1 MTIPKPMLV
10 ITAIIF
16 ATLLAA
22 CSFSTEDLAEEVKS
36 DMEERFEGERI
47 EIESLILTHKG
58 GNEYK
63 GVLETKSHMVNSH
76 TRSMSYMTVNHFLGR
91 LLTNVGLSIAKH

>member
-63 GVLETKSHMVNSH
+63 GVLETQEPYGEFTYSVDVIYDGQSF
-76 TRSMSYMTVNHFLGR
+76 SWEI
-91 LLTNVGLSIAKH
+91 TN